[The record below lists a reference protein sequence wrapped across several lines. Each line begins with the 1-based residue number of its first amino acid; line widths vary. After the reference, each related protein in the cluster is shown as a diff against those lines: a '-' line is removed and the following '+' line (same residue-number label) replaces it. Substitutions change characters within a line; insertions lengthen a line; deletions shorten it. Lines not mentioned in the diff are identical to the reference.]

1 MGSPFHA
8 LAQGDLVAPAA
19 QALRLVVIPVYVI
32 NLLRSPERRAWME
45 AELARAGVEGIFVR
59 AVDGRRFDQRCAR
72 DARPA
77 LSKAEAA
84 LILSHRKAWRTFL
97 ASGADHA
104 VVLED
109 DVHLGRDFQATLGLD
124 WSRWRFDA
132 VKLETLLHK
141 AWRSRRG
148 ESAGTRRLHRLG
160 AEHLGAAA
168 YLLSRAG
175 ARKMLAATRPLA
187 EQVDQTLFGR
197 RAIWEA
203 ELEALQLVPAI
214 AVQDTVRPDTAPRR
228 ELASTLHEDDRKRL
242 AERVQREKPR
252 GPERWRREAQRLAD
266 QIRRWIRLAPS
277 MQRRRIP
284 WE

>member
-1 MGSPFHA
+1 M
-8 LAQGDLVAPAA
+8 
-19 QALRLVVIPVYVI
+19 IPIYVI
-32 NLLRSPERRAWME
+32 NLVRSPERRAWME

-59 AVDGRRFDQRCAR
+59 AVDGRRFGERCAR
-72 DARPA
+72 DARPV

-109 DVHLGRDFQATLGLD
+109 DVHLGRDFGATLGLD
-124 WSRWRFDA
+124 WSRWNFDA

-141 AWRSRRG
+141 AWHSR
-148 ESAGTRRLHRLG
+148 AGDPAGARRLHRLG

-168 YLLSRAG
+168 YLISRAG
-175 ARKMLAATRPLA
+175 ALKMLANTEPLA
-187 EQVDQTLFGR
+187 EPVDHTLFGR
-197 RAIWEA
+197 RAIQEG
-203 ELEALQLVPAI
+203 EIKALQLVPAI
-214 AVQDTVRPDTAPRR
+214 AVQDTMHPDMTARGA
-228 ELASTLHEDDRKRL
+228 LASTLHEEDRKRL
-242 AERVQREKPR
+242 AEQIRREKPR
-252 GPERWRREAQRLAD
+252 GPERWRREKRRLAD

-277 MQRRRIP
+277 MHRARIP

>member
-1 MGSPFHA
+1 
-8 LAQGDLVAPAA
+8 LAQGDLVAATAP
-19 QALRLVVIPVYVI
+19 ALRLVVIPVYVI
-32 NLLRSPERRAWME
+32 NLARSPERRAWME
-45 AELARAGVEGIFVR
+45 AELARVGVEGIFVR
-59 AVDGRRFDQRCAR
+59 AVDGRRFGERCAR
-72 DARPA
+72 NARPT

-97 ASGADHA
+97 ASGADYA

-109 DVHLGRDFQATLGLD
+109 DVHLGRDFKATLGLD
-124 WSRWRFDA
+124 WSLWNFDA
-132 VKLETLLHK
+132 VKLETLLHE

-148 ESAGTRRLHRLG
+148 EPAGARRLHRLG

-175 ARKMLAATRPLA
+175 ARKMLASTRPLA

-197 RAIWEA
+197 RAIRKCEIK
-203 ELEALQLVPAI
+203 ALQLVPAI
-214 AVQDTVRPDTAPRR
+214 ALQDTVRPDSAPRR
-228 ELASTLHEDDRKRL
+228 ELASTLHEEDRKRL
-242 AERVQREKPR
+242 AERIQREKPR
-252 GPERWRREAQRLAD
+252 GPERWRREARRLGE
-266 QIRRWIRLAPS
+266 QIERWIRLAPS

>member
-1 MGSPFHA
+1 

-19 QALRLVVIPVYVI
+19 PALRLVVIPIYVI
-32 NLLRSPERRAWME
+32 NLARSPERRAWME

-59 AVDGRRFDQRCAR
+59 AVDGRRFGERCAR
-72 DARPA
+72 NARPA

-84 LILSHRKAWRTFL
+84 LILSHRKTWRAFL

-109 DVHLGRDFQATLGLD
+109 DVHLGRDFKATLGLD
-124 WSRWRFDA
+124 WSRWGFDA
-132 VKLETLLHK
+132 VKLETLLHA
-141 AWRSRRG
+141 AWHLRRG
-148 ESAGTRRLHRLG
+148 EPAGTRRLHRLG

-197 RAIWEA
+197 RAIREGA
-203 ELEALQLVPAI
+203 VVALQLVPAI

-228 ELASTLHEDDRKRL
+228 ELASTLHEEDRKRL
-242 AERVQREKPR
+242 AEQVRREKPR
-252 GPERWRREAQRLAD
+252 GPERWRREARRMVD
-266 QIRRWIRLAPS
+266 QVWRWIRLAPT
-277 MQRRRIP
+277 MRRRRIP